1 MKKAELTR
9 FRVHYLWRN
18 SPDEDWAEG
27 KREVLQPSPE
37 DAGRLIKNGLEAAGA
52 QIIIGKVKVLRE
64 DRIFKRGRK

>member
-1 MKKAELTR
+1 MTNKLTR

-18 SPDEDWAEG
+18 SSSDDWAEG

-37 DAGRLIKNGLEAAGA
+37 AAGSLIKKGLEATGA

-64 DRIFKRGRK
+64 DRIFKRGGK